1 MDIELS
7 PRDRTLYAKLYAS
20 FSDVALARRCA
31 EHIKAKGW
39 YRRPWSRGS
48 IYFQQSA
55 FVTSLVVSYSRPF
68 SPGRGGLAFP
78 KRLIPYNPNQWALHD
93 QLIGQRN
100 EVYAHS
106 DLERWTV
113 RPWRSAD
120 FETTIVGQPILVLE
134 PPQIEAFLEMTE
146 PLMNAIRSRMDEI
159 HGSHR
164 NEGGPE

>member
-1 MDIELS
+1 MVSPPVESGYDLLPAIRFRHFTGRELFATIFAGTW
-7 PRDRTLYAKLYAS
+7 R
-20 FSDVALARRCA
+20 
-31 EHIKAKGW
+31 
-39 YRRPWSRGS
+39 SR
-48 IYFQQSA
+48 
-55 FVTSLVVSYSRPF
+55 L
-68 SPGRGGLAFP
+68 P